1 MPDPTVRVPYMR
13 AAVAAVAPSGRLTHA
28 ASLPRPVR
36 ALHLNECPL
45 PPSPAVVEAI
55 RVAASGVNRYP
66 DAQARQLG
74 TLLAERT
81 GISADRIVF
90 GTGSEELLNL
100 ATLIAL
106 DPGDEI
112 VTSTPAFNRY
122 VKAAQLA
129 GGSAIKIQLQED
141 GRNDV
146 KALVA
151 AVTKRTRILFAA
163 LPNNPTGQMNDKA
176 EIEELARTTPDD
188 VLLLIDEAYYEFARH
203 AGGPDVLAAMTKR
216 SGPWMV
222 LRTFSKAYCLAGLRL
237 GYALC
242 SSADVALALGR
253 IKTAFNANVLVQAAA
268 AAALQDEAH
277 LRLVLETCATERR
290 RLMEGCRALGL
301 EPMPSV
307 TNFVSI
313 PVPIPAARVMA
324 EMQERGILISVWGDG
339 GRDDVI
345 RISMGL
351 ADDTD
356 AVLAALGNILG
367 DALRQKAKP

>member
-1 MPDPTVRVPYMR
+1 MPDPPVRLPYMR
-13 AAVAAVAPSGRLTHA
+13 PAVAAVAPAGRLTHA
-28 ASLPRPVR
+28 ASLPRKMR

-55 RVAASGVNRYP
+55 RAAASGVNRYP
-66 DAQARQLG
+66 DAQGTQLRQL
-74 TLLAERT
+74 LAART
-81 GISADRIVF
+81 GIAADRIVF

-106 DPGDEI
+106 DPGDE
-112 VTSTPAFNRY
+112 VVCSTPAFNRY

-129 GGSAIKIQLQED
+129 GGSAIKVQLKED
-141 GRNDV
+141 GRNDI

-163 LPNNPTGQMNDKA
+163 LPNNPTGQMNDAA
-176 EIEELARTTPDD
+176 EVEALARTTPDD
-188 VLLLIDEAYYEFARH
+188 VLLLVDEAYYEFARH
-203 AGGPDVLAAMTKR
+203 AGGPDVLAALAKR
-216 SGPWMV
+216 RGPWMV

-242 SSADVALALGR
+242 SAADVALALGR

-277 LRLVLETCATERR
+277 LQLVLETCATERS
-290 RLMEGCRALGL
+290 RLIAGCRALGL

-313 PVPIPAARVMA
+313 PVPMPAAKVLA

-339 GRDDVI
+339 ARDDVI

-356 AVLAALGNILG
+356 AVLAALGEILG
-367 DALRQKAKP
+367 EALRQA

>member
-1 MPDPTVRVPYMR
+1 MPEPTVRVPYMR
-13 AAVAAVAPSGRLTHA
+13 ASVAAVAPGGRLTHA
-28 ASLPRPVR
+28 GSLPRPVR

-55 RVAASGVNRYP
+55 RAAASGVNRYP
-66 DAQARQLG
+66 DAQARQLR
-74 TLLAERT
+74 TLLSERT
-81 GISADRIVF
+81 GIPADCIVF

-112 VTSTPAFNRY
+112 VASTPAFNRY

-129 GGSAIKIQLQED
+129 GGRGITVPLQED
-141 GRNDV
+141 GRNDID
-146 KALVA
+146 ALVG
-151 AVTKRTRILFAA
+151 AVTPRTRILFAA
-163 LPNNPTGQMNDKA
+163 MPNNPTGQMNDAA
-176 EIEELARTTPDD
+176 EVEALALRTPED

-203 AGGPDVLAAMTKR
+203 AGGPDVLAGLAR
-216 SGPWMV
+216 RQGPWMV

-242 SSADVALALGR
+242 SAPEVALALGR

-268 AAALQDEAH
+268 VAALQDEAY
-277 LRLVLETCATERR
+277 LQRVLETCATERR

-313 PVPIPAARVMA
+313 PVPMPASRVMA
-324 EMQERGILISVWGDG
+324 EMQERGILISVWNDG
-339 GRDDVI
+339 PRDDVI

-351 ADDTD
+351 AEDTD
-356 AVLAALGNILG
+356 AVLKALGDILG
-367 DALRQKAKP
+367 EALRQRAKA